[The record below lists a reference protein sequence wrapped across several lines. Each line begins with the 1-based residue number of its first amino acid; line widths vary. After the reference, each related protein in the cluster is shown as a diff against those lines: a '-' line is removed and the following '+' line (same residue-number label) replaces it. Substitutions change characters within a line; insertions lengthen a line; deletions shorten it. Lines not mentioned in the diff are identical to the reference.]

1 MEYSVVEKLR
11 ELRKSNNITQE
22 QLAEMLDVSRSKVS
36 SWETKRRDMSITE
49 AVKLAA
55 VYEAS
60 LDNIFGNENISS
72 SQYAEIS
79 DKFIRNEAITLDE
92 KIRIIELIRKSLQE
106 KNIDKFYNEYI
117 MTQNATK
124 H

>member
-1 MEYSVVEKLR
+1 MEDSVVEKLR
-11 ELRKSNNITQE
+11 ELRRSNNITQE
-22 QLAEMLDVSRSKVS
+22 QLAEKLDISRSKVS
-36 SWETKRRDMSITE
+36 SWETKKRDMSMTD
-49 AVKLAA
+49 AVKLATI
-55 VYEAS
+55 YEVS
-60 LDNIFGNENISS
+60 LDNLFGNENISS

-79 DKFIRNEAITLDE
+79 DKFIKNEAITLDE